1 MQNVQLHE
9 AFSDSKFSCIYSTS
23 VLQGFLSLD
32 DLAEI
37 AVKVITDPK
46 QHSLA
51 RYGLVGEN
59 VSHDEVAAIISE
71 QLGKSVKPV
80 LVPREQAV
88 EGYAKRKGLASL
100 SEKDDL
106 ERMLFYYDKR
116 RVCLNILNPRT
127 TCSPNL
133 ITAAAYPET
142 PTSAGGCWAGSRPLG
157 RSMSGES

>member
-9 AFSDSKFSCIYSTS
+9 AFSGSKFSCIYSTS

-37 AVKVITDPK
+37 AVKVITDPT
-46 QHSLA
+46 QHALA
-51 RYGLVGEN
+51 RYELVGEN
-59 VSHDEVAAIISE
+59 VSHDEVAVIISE

-116 RVCLNILNPRT
+116 
-127 TCSPNL
+127 
-133 ITAAAYPET
+133 
-142 PTSAGGCWAGSRPLG
+142 
-157 RSMSGES
+157 